1 MEQVISAWAGM
12 DGRRRI
18 VAILAA
24 VALVAA
30 FIGLTRVATQPRMA
44 LLYAGLEPMTAGEV
58 VTALEADGAAFEIRG
73 GAIYVDATRR
83 DALRMTLAGQGLP
96 SNGAAGYE
104 LLDTL
109 SGFGTTSQMFDA
121 AYWRA
126 KEGELARTISANR
139 QLTAVR
145 VHLSNPSSDPFA
157 RGQVASAS
165 VSFTN
170 TGAPLSVTQV
180 LALRHLVAA
189 AVSGLNPDQVAVID
203 SRTGLIPLD
212 ATAGGP
218 PGAGSDGMAE
228 TLRRNVMRLLEARVG
243 AGKAIVEVN
252 VDTVTEREV
261 ISERRIDPDS
271 RVAIS
276 SDTEETTNRAN
287 DARGGG
293 VTVAS
298 NLPEGDAG
306 ASGGSSE
313 SSEARTREVVN
324 YEVSETQRDIL
335 REPGAVRRV
344 SVAVLVDGLV
354 DAETGDWT
362 ARSENELASLRELVG
377 SAIGFDAE
385 RGDTI
390 TIRSLQF
397 DTAESLPEIPLPGFL
412 DRVTLDVMGLIQL
425 AVLAATSLVL
435 GLFVVRPLLLAPP
448 RRPAALPAP
457 GQRESSG
464 NADGLPDLAPIESL
478 SQSGDFELPELGELP
493 SLPAPQDA
501 DPAERLRNLIEERK
515 EETVEVLSRWM
526 RDQPEQAG

>member
-1 MEQVISAWAGM
+1 MEQALTVWSGM
-12 DGRRRI
+12 DARRRVVTALAI
-18 VAILAA
+18 VALAA
-24 VALVAA
+24 TL
-30 FIGLTRVATQPRMA
+30 FGLFRVATQPRMA
-44 LLYAGLEPMTAGEV
+44 LLYAGLEPTTAGEV
-58 VTALEADGAAFEIRG
+58 VTALEADGAAFDVRG
-73 GAIYVDATRR
+73 GAIYVEASRR

-96 SNGAAGYE
+96 SNDAAGYE
-104 LLDTL
+104 LLDSL

-126 KEGELARTISANR
+126 KEGELARTIAANR

-157 RGQVASAS
+157 RGHVASGS

-170 TGAPLSVTQV
+170 TGPPLTVTQV

-189 AVSGLNPDQVAVID
+189 AVSGLQPENVAVID
-203 SRTGLIPLD
+203 SRTGLIPLEV
-212 ATAGGP
+212 AAGGSP
-218 PGAGSDGMAE
+218 SSGSDGLAE
-228 TLRRNVMRLLEARVG
+228 TLRGNVLRLLEARVG
-243 AGKAIVEVN
+243 AGNAVVEVN

-261 ISERRIDPDS
+261 ISERLIDPDS

-298 NLPEGDAG
+298 NLPDGDAG

-335 REPGAVRRV
+335 REPGAIRKI
-344 SVAVLVDGLV
+344 SAAVLVDGVL
-354 DAETGDWT
+354 DPDTGVWQQ
-362 ARSENELASLRELVG
+362 RSDEELASLRELVA
-377 SAIGFDAE
+377 SAIGFDE
-385 RGDTI
+385 VRGDTI
-390 TIRSLQF
+390 TIRSLEF
-397 DTAESLPEIPLPGFL
+397 NAIDPLPDVAPPGFL
-412 DRVTLDVMGLIQL
+412 DRINLDVMALIQL
-425 AVLAATSLVL
+425 AVLALVSLVL

-448 RRPAALPAP
+448 RTTAALPPPDNAV
-457 GQRESSG
+457 SG
-464 NADGLPDLAPIESL
+464 GLPDLPPLDGVSSDDTFDL
-478 SQSGDFELPELGELP
+478 PPLGDLP
-493 SLPAPQDA
+493 SLPSPTEA
-501 DPAERLRNLIEERK
+501 DPAERLRGLIDERK

>member
-1 MEQVISAWAGM
+1 M
-12 DGRRRI
+12 DGRRRF
-18 VAILAA
+18 VAILAT
-24 VALVAA
+24 VALLAAIVGLVRVAA
-30 FIGLTRVATQPRMA
+30 QPRMS

-58 VTALEADGAAFEIRG
+58 VAALEADGAAFDIRG
-73 GAIYVDATRR
+73 GAIYVDAARR

-126 KEGELARTISANR
+126 KEGELARTIAANR
-139 QLTAVR
+139 QLSAVR

-170 TGAPLSVTQV
+170 TGAPLTGTQI
-180 LALRHLVAA
+180 LAFRHLVAA

-203 SRTGLIPLD
+203 ARNGLIPHD
-212 ATAGGP
+212 VASGGA
-218 PGAGSDGMAE
+218 PGAGSDGTAE
-228 TLRRNVMRLLEARVG
+228 NLRRNVMRLLEARVG

-252 VDTVTEREV
+252 VDTVTEREM
-261 ISERRIDPDS
+261 ITERRIDPDS

-287 DARGGG
+287 DARSGS

-335 REPGAVRRV
+335 REPGAIRRV
-344 SVAVLVDGLV
+344 SVAVLVDGVV
-354 DAETGDWT
+354 DPESSEWQ
-362 ARSENELASLRELVG
+362 ARGEDELSSLRDLVG
-377 SAIGFDAE
+377 SAIGFDE
-385 RGDTI
+385 SRGDMI
-390 TIRSLQF
+390 TIKSLRF
-397 DTAESLPEIPLPGFL
+397 EDVEALPEVPLPGVF
-412 DRVTLDVMGLIQL
+412 DRIALDVMGLIQL
-425 AVLAATSLVL
+425 AVLAAVTLIL

-448 RRPAALPAP
+448 RAPAALPPPDTAGSGGLSDLPAIDGLSAP
-457 GQRESSG
+457 G
-464 NADGLPDLAPIESL
+464 DM
-478 SQSGDFELPELGELP
+478 ELPALGALP
-493 SLPAPQDA
+493 PLPAPEPE
-501 DPAERLRNLIEERK
+501 DPSERLRGLIDERK
-515 EETVEVLSRWM
+515 EESVEVLSRWM
-526 RDQPEQAG
+526 RDQPESAG